1 MSNQRADRPFE
12 IVLWGVTGYTGK
24 LVAAYL
30 ATAPSAQGLRWAIAG
45 RDRRK
50 LDAVH
55 SELRLGPAVEILAGD
70 AADPASLDAICQK
83 TRVVCTTVGPY
94 ARYGSEL
101 VAACVRAGTAS
112 CDLTGEPHWV
122 RRMIDQ
128 HHAAA
133 AHGGVRIVHCCGF
146 DSIPSDLGV
155 LFLAESM
162 KQRGRQLG
170 RADYFVRDMKGGAS
184 GGTLASAIGVAEA
197 MQSDPALRQ
206 LLANPYALTPES
218 SGPDRNDAR
227 GPYYEPRLGS
237 WTAPFM
243 MAAINAPI
251 VRRSNALLDYPYGRD
266 FQYSERVLT
275 KPGARGMLTAAATTA
290 AMLGG
295 AIALGISPLR
305 RVIQARLPQPG
316 TGPTPEQRAAG
327 RFTIQLLGEAKDDGP
342 PLTLLATVSDRRDP
356 GYSSTAVMLGES
368 ALALARDAGTGRAG
382 VLTPTSAIGASLI
395 DRLRAAGQTW
405 SVEER

>member
-1 MSNQRADRPFE
+1 
-12 IVLWGVTGYTGK
+12 
-24 LVAAYL
+24 
-30 ATAPSAQGLRWAIAG
+30 
-45 RDRRK
+45 
-50 LDAVH
+50 
-55 SELRLGPAVEILAGD
+55 
-70 AADPASLDAICQK
+70 
-83 TRVVCTTVGPY
+83 
-94 ARYGSEL
+94 
-101 VAACVRAGTAS
+101 
-112 CDLTGEPHWV
+112 
-122 RRMIDQ
+122 
-128 HHAAA
+128 
-133 AHGGVRIVHCCGF
+133 
-146 DSIPSDLGV
+146 
-155 LFLAESM
+155 
-162 KQRGRQLG
+162 
-170 RADYFVRDMKGGAS
+170 
-184 GGTLASAIGVAEA
+184 
-197 MQSDPALRQ
+197 
-206 LLANPYALTPES
+206 
-218 SGPDRNDAR
+218 
-227 GPYYEPRLGS
+227 
-237 WTAPFM
+237 